1 MIDRLYELQLHV
13 YSYILWVNVYIHILW
28 FLVTFEGW
36 SSNNAVLLL
45 RCGVV
50 DELSTAGNNVF
61 CTLSRSWSNVPS
73 KRFSLE
79 CGRFGGVGDGVLKE
93 EPRVTPEHIDSLALL
108 LSSSEEFCVTEGEL
122 ILFCSKSLKRV
133 QNTLY
138 YSAVRLKIMFWCFTI
153 ASDLQTWIGFDLAF
167 QLLIRQYLRHFQTL
181 LQF

>member
-61 CTLSRSWSNVPS
+61 CTLSRS
-73 KRFSLE
+73 
-79 CGRFGGVGDGVLKE
+79 
-93 EPRVTPEHIDSLALL
+93 
-108 LSSSEEFCVTEGEL
+108 
-122 ILFCSKSLKRV
+122 
-133 QNTLY
+133 
-138 YSAVRLKIMFWCFTI
+138 
-153 ASDLQTWIGFDLAF
+153 
-167 QLLIRQYLRHFQTL
+167 
-181 LQF
+181 

>member
-1 MIDRLYELQLHV
+1 MNC
-13 YSYILWVNVYIHILW
+13 SYMYITYGLKFIHILW

-50 DELSTAGNNVF
+50 DEFSTVENNVF

-79 CGRFGGVGDGVLKE
+79 CGRFWGVGDGVLKV

-108 LSSSEEFCVTEGEL
+108 LSSSEEFCPTEGEL
-122 ILFCSKSLKRV
+122 VLFWSKSLKR
-133 QNTLY
+133 LWDLWY
-138 YSAVRLKIMFWCFTI
+138 YVTAWV
-153 ASDLQTWIGFDLAF
+153 FD
-167 QLLIRQYLRHFQTL
+167 
-181 LQF
+181 